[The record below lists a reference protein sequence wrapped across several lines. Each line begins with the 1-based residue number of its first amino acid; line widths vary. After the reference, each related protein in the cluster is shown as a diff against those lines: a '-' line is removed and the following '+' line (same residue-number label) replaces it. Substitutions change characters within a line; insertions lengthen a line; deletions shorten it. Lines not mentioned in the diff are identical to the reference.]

1 MTKKYLKENELL
13 AVPFDKGIGI
23 CLMKKSLYQSKM
35 NHIINLPQF
44 EKIIKIRKNQK
55 HPVLKEEERIQA
67 TLKELLDQNK
77 IGQILYE
84 KMRPKGSQPPRLYGL
99 AKVHK
104 ENTPVRPVL
113 SMPGSAYYGVAK
125 QVAFWLSHIP
135 QCKINSSTK
144 SVCDSLKDIKLDE
157 NHELISLDV
166 SSLYTNVPVTEA
178 ISVCADLMYNGKN
191 PLPPVDKDTFI
202 TLATLASCDVVLAT
216 HDGLYRQVDG
226 LAMGSPPAPHLANGW
241 MSQFDNTLQ
250 GTSSLYTR
258 YMDDILTENHKDLTS
273 SRLSDANSLHSNL
286 RFTLE
291 RETNGGLSF
300 LDMRVINNNGALES
314 TWYTKPTDTG
324 LIMNYHALAP
334 KKYKHSVVSGFV
346 HRIYRACS
354 SWHNFHDSLEK
365 AKTILLNNQYPPSF
379 FEPIISNTLSK
390 IIQPCPEESIEDC
403 DVSLS
408 DVDTDDHVELYS
420 NSDKFKFF
428 IQYRGKSTEQLA
440 QSLHKC
446 QAPCSVIMTLRKLKT
461 VTPSLKPPVENFL
474 KSRVVYKITCPR
486 CNACYVGQTSRHL
499 KTRFSEHK
507 NNSGPVKKHFAQCD
521 IPLTNEC
528 VAILRSTIK
537 SEDHLLTLEALYIK
551 ELQPSLN
558 TKEEYKRKIL
568 KIKL

>member
-1 MTKKYLKENELL
+1 M
-13 AVPFDKGIGI
+13 
-23 CLMKKSLYQSKM
+23 
-35 NHIINLPQF
+35 
-44 EKIIKIRKNQK
+44 
-55 HPVLKEEERIQA
+55 
-67 TLKELLDQNK
+67 
-77 IGQILYE
+77 
-84 KMRPKGSQPPRLYGL
+84 
-99 AKVHK
+99 
-104 ENTPVRPVL
+104 
-113 SMPGSAYYGVAK
+113 
-125 QVAFWLSHIP
+125 
-135 QCKINSSTK
+135 
-144 SVCDSLKDIKLDE
+144 
-157 NHELISLDV
+157 
-166 SSLYTNVPVTEA
+166 PVTET

-324 LIMNYHALAP
+324 LIMNYDALAP

-428 IQYRGKSTEQLA
+428 VQYRGKSTEQLA

>member
-1 MTKKYLKENELL
+1 
-13 AVPFDKGIGI
+13 
-23 CLMKKSLYQSKM
+23 MKKSLYQSKM

-144 SVCDSLKDIKLDE
+144 SVCDSLKDIKLHE

-403 DVSLS
+403 DVSLN